1 MTRLLTT
8 VAVSA
13 LMLSVAAP
21 GLRAADAPST
31 GASQSGGAAPTMQAP
46 MNQAQTTQAPAAQA
60 PATPA
65 PTSQAQSNPAQSNQ
79 TQNNQAQNNPQTS
92 ATAAKP
98 KQVAHRAWH
107 REDHMA
113 NELNRQELSQ
123 LTNGSTSY
131 GSSR

>member
-31 GASQSGGAAPTMQAP
+31 GASQSGITAPTSQAP
-46 MNQAQTTQAPAAQA
+46 MNQAQTTQTPATQAPAAQA
-60 PATPA
+60 PT
-65 PTSQAQSNPAQSNQ
+65 TQAQSSPAQ
-79 TQNNQAQNNPQTS
+79 TT

-98 KQVAHRAWH
+98 KQVAHRAY
-107 REDHMA
+107 RRQDHMA

-123 LTNGSTSY
+123 ITNGSTSY